1 LEPVNEFAADED
13 MYAEYDDT
21 MYPENDYETYD
32 YEEAG
37 GFYEYWWFLAK
48 GLPEALLYLSYLWHF
63 SNIIDMVGSTRG
75 TEDCQKFW
83 YVEVHQTG

>member
-1 LEPVNEFAADED
+1 MEPVNEFAADED

-37 GFYEYWWFLAK
+37 GFYEY
-48 GLPEALLYLSYLWHF
+48 
-63 SNIIDMVGSTRG
+63 
-75 TEDCQKFW
+75 
-83 YVEVHQTG
+83 